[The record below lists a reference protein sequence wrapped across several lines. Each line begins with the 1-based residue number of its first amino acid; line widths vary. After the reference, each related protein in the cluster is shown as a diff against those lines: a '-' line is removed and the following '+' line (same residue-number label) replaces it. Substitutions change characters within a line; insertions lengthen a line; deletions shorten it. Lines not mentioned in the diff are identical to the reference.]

1 MEKICVSLLII
12 GILLSS
18 CRASNTVVLHV
29 AAKGSDGAPLEQAQI
44 HLNDKMVGSTDSG
57 GVFVTEL
64 SLKEGE
70 EYLLEISKESEKS
83 YYAPFIKKIMA
94 EGQNGQSLQVDALLY
109 SVPKWSFQFADQ
121 GEPSSTQA
129 VAAEE
134 PKTEPQTLA
143 LEPPPEYVVPEKE
156 TKPPQAKTS
165 EESHV
170 PSKTTKS
177 EPTQPH
183 FEKNTL
189 QRGEQKLQEGDILGA
204 VEIFKKTAPT
214 DKDFKKVWEKVGA
227 IYLSFLDDP
236 QTAQEAFSHVTRNM
250 KTDRERTE
258 YFLSYV
264 KEAVSHYYIGEIR
277 LGEGKAKDA
286 LSHFETAQK
295 RLARA
300 CLIKSV
306 RSAELRPEAF
316 YFKALASHQSWRIS
330 KQAKD
335 ARLAQAGWRDYMRFA
350 SKSEGAKGQSFLAN
364 AKVFV
369 KELPT
374 KGQAL

>member
-1 MEKICVSLLII
+1 MDPIRVFPLIV

-18 CRASNTVVLHV
+18 CSASNTAVLHV
-29 AAKGSDGAPLEQAQI
+29 SAKGSDGAPLEQAQI

-83 YYAPFIKKIMA
+83 YYAPFIKKIRA

-121 GEPSSTQA
+121 SEPSSTQA
-129 VAAEE
+129 VEEEKPKAES
-134 PKTEPQTLA
+134 QTLD
-143 LEPPPEYVVPEKE
+143 LEPPPEYVGPEKE
-156 TKPPQAKTS
+156 SEQAQVKEP
-165 EESHV
+165 EENHA
-170 PSKTTKS
+170 PSKTTKL
-177 EPTQPH
+177 ELAQLR

-189 QRGEQKLQEGDILGA
+189 QRGEQKLKEGDIHGA
-204 VEIFKKTAPT
+204 VEIFKKTAPI
-214 DKDFKKVWEKVGA
+214 DKDFKKVWEKVGEV
-227 IYLSFLDDP
+227 YLSFLDDP
-236 QTAQEAFSHVTRNM
+236 LMAQEAFSQVTKDM

-264 KEAVSHYYIGEIR
+264 KEAVSQYYIGEIR
-277 LGEGKAKDA
+277 LGEGKTKDA

-295 RLARA
+295 RLAKA
-300 CLIKSV
+300 CRIKSV
-306 RSAELRPEAF
+306 KSTELRHEAF

-335 ARLAQAGWRDYMRFA
+335 VKLAQAAWRDYMRFA
-350 SKSEGAKGQSFLAN
+350 SKSGGAKGQSFLAN

-369 KELPT
+369 RELPT
-374 KGQAL
+374 KG